1 MLSSWGLVRV
11 SVADVHR
18 EPDHKSEQVTQAI
31 MGMALEILD
40 QRRNWRYV
48 RLPDGYLGWVSES
61 LLQLGEEKLIQRWQA
76 SSKLMVTSQ
85 VALILSRRQSASIPV
100 SDAVIGTQLLRL
112 ETGQRWHRVA
122 LPDGRQGWIAHRDTA
137 DVGNIIHLE
146 GGSAEQ
152 ILKTAHSF
160 MGFPYL
166 WGGTTPKGFDCS
178 GFVQTVFRLNGL
190 SLPRDSSQQFTQ
202 GREVSQREQ
211 LRPADLVFFKAQD
224 ADRIVHVA
232 IHIQKSKFIHCS
244 GYVRINSLEQ
254 SAEDYD
260 ASLEAQYAGAKRLI
274 GGFAGQC

>member
-76 SSKLMVTSQ
+76 SAKVMVTSQ
-85 VALILSRRQSASIPV
+85 LALILSRRQSVSIPV

-122 LPDGRQGWIAHRDTA
+122 LPDGRQGWIAHKDTA

-146 GGSAEQ
+146 GGSGEQ

-166 WGGTTPKGFDCS
+166 WGGITPKGFDCS
-178 GFVQTVFRLNGL
+178 GFVQTVFRLNGF
-190 SLPRDSSQQFTQ
+190 SLPRDASQQFTQ
-202 GREVSQREQ
+202 GREIFQRKQ

-224 ADRIVHVA
+224 ADRIAHVG
-232 IHIQKSKFIHCS
+232 IHIRKSKFIHCS
-244 GYVRINSLEQ
+244 GYVRTNSLEQ

-260 ASLEAQYAGAKRLI
+260 ASLKAQYAGAKRVI